1 MRGNMVRTR
10 VGIVGVSGFSGMEL
24 ARLLDAHPAFDLV
37 AAAADRWQGRS
48 LGAELPLRGDAAHL
62 VVQPMTDVVASVER
76 AAIVLLAT
84 PAEVSARLVP
94 ELVARGIRVVDLSG
108 AFRLA
113 SPEDYPRWYGFTH
126 PAPDLLRE
134 ARFGLPEVP
143 AAGGGAPNLRRA
155 RIVANPGCYA
165 TAAIVALA
173 PLLAAGA
180 IEPHVYV
187 DGKSGVTG
195 AGRKAEERLMFAEVA
210 ENVSPYRV
218 GNHQHAPEIEL
229 ALSRVA
235 RREVRVTFAPHLLPV
250 KRGLIC
256 TAFARLAEGAPA
268 ESLHPLLDRF
278 YASHGQVE
286 VLPPD
291 RVTLARVVGTTR
303 AAVGVRGDADRR
315 SVVSIGALDNLLK
328 GAASQAVQNLCE
340 MVGVSFDG
348 ED

>member
-1 MRGNMVRTR
+1 MTRTR
-10 VGIVGVSGFSGMEL
+10 VAIIGVSGYSGVEL
-24 ARLLDAHPAFDLV
+24 TKLLDAHPAFELV
-37 AAAADRWQGRS
+37 AAVADRWQGRS
-48 LGAELPLRGDAAHL
+48 LGAQLPLSGDAAHV
-62 VVQPMTDVVASVER
+62 VVQPMTDAVGAVQGAAVVM
-76 AAIVLLAT
+76 LAT
-84 PAEVSARLVP
+84 PAEVSARVVP
-94 ELVARGIRVVDLSG
+94 ELIARGIRVVDLSG

-113 SPEDYPRWYGFTH
+113 LPEDYPRWYGFAH

-180 IEPHVYV
+180 IEPHVFV

-218 GNHQHAPEIEL
+218 GTHQHAPEIEL

-235 RREVRVTFAPHLLPV
+235 RREVRVTFVPHLLPV
-250 KRGLIC
+250 RRGLIC
-256 TAFARLAEGAPA
+256 TAYARLAEGAPA
-268 ESLHPLLDRF
+268 ELQPLMDRF
-278 YASHGQVE
+278 YAHHGQVE
-286 VLPPD
+286 VLPPEQ
-291 RVTLARVVGTTR
+291 VTLSRVVGTTR
-303 AAVGVRGDADRR
+303 CAVGARGDAERR

-340 MVGVSFDG
+340 MVGVPFDR
-348 ED
+348 EE